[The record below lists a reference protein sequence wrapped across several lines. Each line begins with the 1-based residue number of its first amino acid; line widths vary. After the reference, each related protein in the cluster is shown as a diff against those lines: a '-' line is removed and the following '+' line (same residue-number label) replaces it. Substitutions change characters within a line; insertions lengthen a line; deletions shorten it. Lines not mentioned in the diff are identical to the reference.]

1 MAPVDTKNP
10 PPDNVQDITTAS
22 GNGQRRRGKPV
33 PQRPVEPTAPLIDS
47 PGDVDLFDMDPK
59 SIVTPRRYHDEP
71 PAAREALLEQP
82 GDTGAGQTPRDAPSS
97 NPSQSAEDLVDQV
110 QHPAASA
117 PAARPSQSD
126 DELIQQLEEIQQ
138 GSPGAIRPVTGTA
151 YLPADTPTSR
161 PKPPRR
167 GRTPRTGRT
176 APRPTL
182 TRGRARKGYI
192 SFAGLLVVAV
202 AIAAV
207 ATNSSPRGRI
217 ASAATGAK
225 SGLVVTSTK
234 TVNPLELIATAIAPA
249 VKRQE
254 AVDRSRARRAPKKIS
269 SQHHTHHVR
278 RTTVPAVHPATS
290 APSQVAT
297 TTAAPAPATSSNSYH
312 PAATEPRAPSQQ
324 AGPTGPGTTV
334 GKNCDPQCS

>member
-1 MAPVDTKNP
+1 MAPVDTTNP

-33 PQRPVEPTAPLIDS
+33 PQRRVEPTAPLIDF

-71 PAAREALLEQP
+71 RAARVAPLEES
-82 GDTGAGQTPRDAPSS
+82 DDIGADQARRDAHSS
-97 NPSQSAEDLVDQV
+97 HPSQSAEDLVDDV
-110 QHPAASA
+110 QHPAASTSVLA
-117 PAARPSQSD
+117 PSQSD
-126 DELIQQLEEIQQ
+126 DELIEQLEEIQQ
-138 GSPGAIRPVTGTA
+138 ESSGAIARVAGTA

-167 GRTPRTGRT
+167 GRTPRTRRT
-176 APRPTL
+176 PRPTL
-182 TRGRARKGYI
+182 TRGRPRKAYL
-192 SFAGLLVVAV
+192 SAGVLLVLVV

-207 ATNSSPRGRI
+207 ATDSSPRARI
-217 ASAATGAK
+217 ASAATRVK

-234 TVNPLELIATAIAPA
+234 TVNPLELIAAAIAPA
-249 VKRQE
+249 VKKQE
-254 AVDRSRARRAPKKIS
+254 AADRSRARRAPKKRS
-269 SQHHTHHVR
+269 RQHHTNHVK
-278 RTTVPAVHPATS
+278 RTTAPAVHPAAS

-297 TTAAPAPATSSNSYH
+297 TTAARAPATLSNSYQ
-312 PAATEPRAPSQQ
+312 PAATKPRAPSQQ

>member
-47 PGDVDLFDMDPK
+47 PADVDLFDMDPA

-71 PAAREALLEQP
+71 PAARVAPLEEPADSGQAPREAE
-82 GDTGAGQTPRDAPSS
+82 SS
-97 NPSQSAEDLVDQV
+97 NRSQSAEELVDAV

-117 PAARPSQSD
+117 AAAAPSQSD
-126 DELIQQLEEIQQ
+126 DELIEQLEEIRR
-138 GSPGAIRPVTGTA
+138 GSPAATHAVTGTA

-167 GRTPRTGRT
+167 GRAGRRILTPGPNRT
-176 APRPTL
+176 
-182 TRGRARKGYI
+182 RARARQAYL
-192 SFAGLLVVAV
+192 SAAVLVVVAV

-207 ATNSSPRGRI
+207 ATSSNPRAQT
-217 ASAATGAK
+217 ASSRAAGAR
-225 SGLVVTSTK
+225 SSLVVTPTK
-234 TVNPLELIATAIAPA
+234 TVNPFQLIAAAIAPA
-249 VKRQE
+249 VKKQE
-254 AVDRSRARRAPKKIS
+254 AVDRSRTRRAPKKTS
-269 SQHHTHHVR
+269 RRHHTDHVK
-278 RTTVPAVHPATS
+278 RTTAPPVHPAAS
-290 APSQVAT
+290 APSEVAT
-297 TTAAPAPATSSNSYH
+297 TTAASAPATSSNSYH
-312 PAATEPRAPSQQ
+312 PAAAKPRAPSQQ